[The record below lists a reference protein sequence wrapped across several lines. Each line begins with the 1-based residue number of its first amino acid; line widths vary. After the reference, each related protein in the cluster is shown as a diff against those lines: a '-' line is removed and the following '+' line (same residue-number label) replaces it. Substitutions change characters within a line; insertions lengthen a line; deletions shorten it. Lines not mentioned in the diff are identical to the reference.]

1 MLFIL
6 QRFFHRLFL
15 LSAFLGGNYMHYT
28 EVNYILLFLS
38 IVLVN
43 NVITSQFLG
52 ICPFLG
58 VSKKVDTAVGMGV
71 AVTFVLALA
80 SVITFFIQKILVA
93 TNTEY
98 LQTIAFILVIAS
110 IVQFVEMV
118 IKKMSPSLYQALG
131 VYLPLI
137 TTNCAVLGIALVNVQ
152 NNYNLI
158 ATLING
164 AGAGIGFTLAI
175 VLFAGIR
182 ERLELADIPEA
193 FQGFPITLIAASLM
207 SIAFLGFTGLIKL

>member
-1 MLFIL
+1 M
-6 QRFFHRLFL
+6 
-15 LSAFLGGNYMHYT
+15 
-28 EVNYILLFLS
+28 NYILLFLS

-58 VSKKVDTAVGMGV
+58 VSKKVDTAIGMGV

-80 SVITFFIQKILVA
+80 SVITFFIQKILDI
-93 TNTEY
+93 TSTGY

-152 NNYNLI
+152 NEYNI
-158 ATLING
+158 VETLING
-164 AGAGIGFTLAI
+164 TGAGVGFTLAI
-175 VLFAGIR
+175 VLFAVIR

-193 FQGFPITLIAASLM
+193 FEGFPITLIAAALM
-207 SIAFLGFTGLIKL
+207 SIAFLGFTGLIQL

>member
-1 MLFIL
+1 M
-6 QRFFHRLFL
+6 
-15 LSAFLGGNYMHYT
+15 Y
-28 EVNYILLFLS
+28 YILLFLS

-93 TNTEY
+93 TKTEY

-152 NNYNLI
+152 NGYNI
-158 ATLING
+158 VETLING
-164 AGAGIGFTLAI
+164 TGAGIGFTLAI

-182 ERLELADIPEA
+182 ERLELADIPES
-193 FQGFPITLIAASLM
+193 FQGYPITLIAAALM
-207 SIAFLGFTGLIKL
+207 SIAFLGFTGLIQL

>member
-1 MLFIL
+1 M
-6 QRFFHRLFL
+6 
-15 LSAFLGGNYMHYT
+15 
-28 EVNYILLFLS
+28 NYILLFLS

-80 SVITFFIQKILVA
+80 SVITFFIQKILDI
-93 TNTEY
+93 TSTGY

-152 NNYNLI
+152 NGYNI
-158 ATLING
+158 VGTLING
-164 AGAGIGFTLAI
+164 TGAGVGFTLAI

-193 FQGFPITLIAASLM
+193 FEGFPITLIAAALM
-207 SIAFLGFTGLIKL
+207 SIAFLGFTGLIQL

>member
-1 MLFIL
+1 MN
-6 QRFFHRLFL
+6 L
-15 LSAFLGGNYMHYT
+15 L
-28 EVNYILLFLS
+28 LLFLS
-38 IVLVN
+38 VVLVN

-58 VSKKVDTAVGMGV
+58 VSKKTDTALGMGV
-71 AVTFVLALA
+71 AVTFVLTLA
-80 SVITFFIQKILVA
+80 SFITYFVQMLLVK
-93 TNTEY
+93 TNTEF

-118 IKKMSPSLYQALG
+118 IQKMSPSLYQALG
-131 VYLPLI
+131 VFLPLI

-152 NNYNLI
+152 KGYNLI
-158 ATLING
+158 ETIVNG
-164 AGAGIGFTLAI
+164 FGAGIGFTLAI

-182 ERLELADIPEA
+182 ERLELADVPDA
-193 FQGFPITLIAASLM
+193 FKGFPITLISAGLM

>member
-1 MLFIL
+1 MNL
-6 QRFFHRLFL
+6 
-15 LSAFLGGNYMHYT
+15 
-28 EVNYILLFLS
+28 ILLFLS

-58 VSKKVDTAVGMGV
+58 VSKKVDTAVGMGA
-71 AVTFVLALA
+71 AVTFVLTLA
-80 SVITFFIQKILVA
+80 SFITYFVQKLLEI
-93 TNTEY
+93 TNNQF

-118 IKKMSPSLYQALG
+118 IQKMSPSLYQALG
-131 VYLPLI
+131 VFLPLI

-152 NNYNLI
+152 NNYNLVETI
-158 ATLING
+158 VNG
-164 AGAGIGFTLAI
+164 FGAGIGFTLSI

-182 ERLELADIPEA
+182 ERLELADIPES
-193 FQGFPITLIAASLM
+193 FKGFPSTMIAASLM
-207 SIAFLGFTGLIKL
+207 SIAFLGFSGLINL

>member
-1 MLFIL
+1 M
-6 QRFFHRLFL
+6 
-15 LSAFLGGNYMHYT
+15 
-28 EVNYILLFLS
+28 NYILLFLS

-80 SVITFFIQKILVA
+80 SVITYFIQKILNI
-93 TNTEY
+93 TSTGY

-152 NNYNLI
+152 NDYNLV

-164 AGAGIGFTLAI
+164 TGAGIGFTLAI

-182 ERLELADIPEA
+182 ERLELADIPES
-193 FQGFPITLIAASLM
+193 FQGYPITLIAAALM
-207 SIAFLGFTGLIKL
+207 SIAFLGFTGLIQL

>member
-1 MLFIL
+1 MNL
-6 QRFFHRLFL
+6 
-15 LSAFLGGNYMHYT
+15 
-28 EVNYILLFLS
+28 ILLFLS

-58 VSKKVDTAVGMGV
+58 VSKKVDTAVGMGA
-71 AVTFVLALA
+71 AVTFVLTLA
-80 SVITFFIQKILVA
+80 SIITYFIQILLEKIEL
-93 TNTEY
+93 EF

-118 IKKMSPSLYQALG
+118 IQKMSPSLYQALG
-131 VYLPLI
+131 VFLPLI
-137 TTNCAVLGIALVNVQ
+137 TTNCAVLGIAIVNVDKG
-152 NNYNLI
+152 YNLI
-158 ATLING
+158 ETIVNGFG
-164 AGAGIGFTLAI
+164 AGVGFTLAI

-182 ERLELADIPEA
+182 ERLEIADIPEA
-193 FQGFPITLIAASLM
+193 FRGFPITLIAAGLM